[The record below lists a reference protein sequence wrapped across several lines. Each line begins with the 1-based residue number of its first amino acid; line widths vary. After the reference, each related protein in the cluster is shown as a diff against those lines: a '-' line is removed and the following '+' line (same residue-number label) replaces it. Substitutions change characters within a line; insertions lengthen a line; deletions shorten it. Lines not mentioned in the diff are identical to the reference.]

1 VIKSKGMK
9 WAGHVARTGERRGAY
24 RKFKKKLEGKRPL
37 GKHKRIWEDNI
48 KMAHEEMGRRGR
60 DWNDLAQ
67 DKDTWRAVVNAV
79 MSFRI
84 R

>member
-1 VIKSKGMK
+1 M
-9 WAGHVARTGERRGAY
+9 GERRGAY
-24 RKFKKKLEGKRPL
+24 RILVKKLEGRRPL
-37 GKHKRIWEDNI
+37 GKHKRIWEDTI
-48 KMAHEEMGRRGR
+48 KMTREEMGRRGR
-60 DWNDLAQ
+60 DWIDLAQ